1 MKKEFPFTLK
11 GRTAVVT
18 GAAGRLGPVFA
29 EALAENGAAVVI
41 SDLHARRGTA
51 LARELSRRTG
61 STVLFRRADVTDRG
75 SVRDLARFAVQKFKK
90 IDVLVNAA
98 MGLGKDFYG
107 SLENYSW
114 AEWDLAMKVNVGGTF
129 LCMQA
134 FAPYMKKRRK
144 GSIINLGSIY
154 GVVAADQR
162 IYGRSGINSP
172 AVYAASKGAVIS
184 LTKYCAA
191 YWAPSGIRV
200 NAISPGGVF
209 DGQARDFVKRYS
221 QRTPMGR
228 MLDRNELK
236 GAVVYLASEASSAVT
251 GHNLMVD
258 GGWTAW

>member
-1 MKKEFPFTLK
+1 MKRESPFTLK
-11 GRTAVVT
+11 GKTAVVT

-29 EALAENGAAVVI
+29 EALAENGANVVVA
-41 SDLHARRGTA
+41 DLQARRGSE
-51 LARELSRRTG
+51 LARDLARRTG
-61 STVLFRRADVTDRG
+61 SRVLFKRADVADKR
-75 SVRDLARFAVQKFKK
+75 SIQALARFAASKFKK
-90 IDVLVNAA
+90 IDILVNAA
-98 MGLGKDFYG
+98 MGIGKGFYG
-107 SLENYSW
+107 PLEKYSW
-114 AEWDLAMKVNVGGTF
+114 ADWDLAMKVNVGGTF

-134 FAPYMKKRRK
+134 FAPYMKKKKR
-144 GSIINLGSIY
+144 GSIINIGSIY

-162 IYGRSGINSP
+162 VYGNSGINSP

-184 LTKYCAA
+184 LTKYCAV

-200 NAISPGGVF
+200 NAISPGGVY
-209 DGQARDFVKRYS
+209 DGQARNFVKKYS
-221 QRTPMGR
+221 HRTPMGR